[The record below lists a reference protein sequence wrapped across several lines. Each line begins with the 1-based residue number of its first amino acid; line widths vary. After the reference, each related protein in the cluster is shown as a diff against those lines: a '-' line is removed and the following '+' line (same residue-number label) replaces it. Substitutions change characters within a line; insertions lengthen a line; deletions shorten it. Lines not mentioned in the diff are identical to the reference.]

1 MTGSIRSYL
10 IYILVF
16 MILVLASSSVLLNG
30 IHFDSSQDAPISFYD
45 WGLII
50 AVIIAALTVLFSKS
64 RMVSLIAVGTLG
76 YLVSMF
82 FVIFRAP
89 DLALT
94 QFVVETVTTALFLL
108 CFYHLP
114 RFGKQLGSHSF

>member
-1 MTGSIRSYL
+1 
-10 IYILVF
+10 
-16 MILVLASSSVLLNG
+16 
-30 IHFDSSQDAPISFYD
+30 
-45 WGLII
+45 
-50 AVIIAALTVLFSKS
+50 
-64 RMVSLIAVGTLG
+64 
-76 YLVSMF
+76 MF

-114 RFGKQLGSHSF
+114 RFGKQYRIRFVLKLTNLIISIGVGLTVTLLALSANGHKTF